1 MATPTATLDDLVL
14 PSPIAMKSVMD
25 LYPFFHALEQ
35 PRLRANA
42 SEDTV
47 VAVTERRL
55 EKDFL
60 EPIPA

>member
-1 MATPTATLDDLVL
+1 
-14 PSPIAMKSVMD
+14 MKSVMD